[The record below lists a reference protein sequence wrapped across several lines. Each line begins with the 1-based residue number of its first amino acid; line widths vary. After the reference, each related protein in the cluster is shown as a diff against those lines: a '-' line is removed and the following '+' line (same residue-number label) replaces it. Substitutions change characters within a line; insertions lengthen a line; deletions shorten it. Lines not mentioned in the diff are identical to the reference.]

1 MKKFLRNA
9 LIGIMLAATVTT
21 LFVGCGKNNVTVPV
35 DSSVVVSQEES
46 PGYADY
52 GDANAETSLYK
63 VYWNDSDSVK
73 ESQEQKLIAA
83 REGATVVE
91 GSTMFN
97 GLFKVYQDAEGGQFI
112 ISNATRVYLTEDG
125 KIPAQA
131 MTELRLEGTGDRV
144 YIRDTDIE
152 VEAAKNAVNDF
163 LRFVDGDQAGYEGRT
178 QISKQS
184 DEVKLLMSQATAAR
198 VNNMPSAQT
207 ISVYNGYVEVY
218 SLLDAMSEMGYVSDF
233 SAGYT
238 TDEKTGKD
246 VMQFIATI
254 NAVGNHFQVQ
264 IDVDMETGV
273 VMDAKADGKEFSLEQ
288 AGLDDAKLNCDIPA
302 PGLQISLQNVE
313 DLFGWD
319 IEVYAD
325 ESVGE
330 PFINIVTDNRDI
342 AKAEN
347 FVTYQVFSEETAT
360 GTETHPEDQV
370 YVSQDKVDAV
380 HNQAVEDLITQYMEE
395 TGATREEAEA
405 WWQNNLVEAQSKNEE
420 AQRKRDEL
428 AALRQQELEA
438 YEAARDAWYRANYGM
453 SSVEFDKLPPTE
465 KADLVLA
472 HPEVDRSTKPE
483 NSWDWQYQ

>member
-9 LIGIMLAATVTT
+9 LIGVMLAATITT
-21 LFVGCGKNNVTVPV
+21 LFVGCGKGNDTIPA
-35 DSSVVVSQEES
+35 DSSAIVSQEES

-52 GDANAETSLYK
+52 GDTNAETSLYK
-63 VYWNDSDSVK
+63 VYWKDNAAVK
-73 ESQEQKLIAA
+73 EDQEQKLVEA
-83 REGATVVE
+83 RQGATVVE
-91 GSTMFN
+91 GSTLFD
-97 GLFKVYQDAEGGQFI
+97 GLFKVYQDEEGGQFI
-112 ISNATRVYLTEDG
+112 ISNCSRVYLSEDG
-125 KIPAQA
+125 KVPAEA

-163 LRFVDGDQAGYEGRT
+163 MRFVDGEQADYEGRT

-207 ISVYNGYVEVY
+207 ISVYNGYIELY

-238 TDEKTGKD
+238 TDDDGKEF
-246 VMQFIATI
+246 MEFLATV
-254 NAVGNHFQVQ
+254 NAVGNRFATKVL
-264 IDVDMETGV
+264 VDMETGII
-273 VMDAKADGKEFSLEQ
+273 AEAIADGKEFKLSQ
-288 AGLDDAKLNCDIPA
+288 AGVDENGLESEVPA
-302 PGLQISLQNVE
+302 QGVQISLQDLE
-313 DLFGWD
+313 DFYGWD

-347 FVTYQVFSEETAT
+347 FVTYQVSKEETAT

-370 YVSQDKVDAV
+370 NVSDDKVEAA
-380 HNQAVEDLITQYMEE
+380 HNQAVEGFITRYMEE

-405 WWQNNLVEAQSKNEE
+405 WWQNHQNEANAANEE
-420 AQRKRDEL
+420 AEQKREEIAAQREKEEQAFD
-428 AALRQQELEA
+428 AAMDQWYLEHTGMAADQFGALSIQEKTEWIRQ
-438 YEAARDAWYRANYGM
+438 
-453 SSVEFDKLPPTE
+453 
-465 KADLVLA
+465 
-472 HPEVDRSTKPE
+472 HPDVDFSTSPE
-483 NSWDWQYQ
+483 RTWDWQN